1 MKKTFR
7 PYNQGQLLL
16 LPPSMEEWVPENHL
30 ARFVNDTV
38 EQMDLS
44 AILRV
49 YERESRGYPPYH
61 PALLLK
67 VLIYGY
73 ATGVYS
79 SRKLAKACEE
89 VVVFRYLS
97 ANQFPN
103 FRTISDFR
111 KRHLESFQTLFVQV
125 LQLCMKAGLV
135 QFGAMALDG
144 TKIQANA
151 SKHKAMSYARMKEE
165 EKRLLEMV
173 GSLTGK
179 ARTVDEQEDGE
190 FGDRRGDE
198 LPEALQTAQGRLA
211 AIREAK
217 AALEQEAKEQA
228 DEQRRMQEEKEKAR
242 AANPSKRR
250 GGRKPKEIRE
260 EPAAKMQRNFTDP
273 ESRIMKTSNGF
284 TQGYNVQAVVDEAHQ
299 VIVATRVSNKGTDM
313 GQIPEMVRLAMKN
326 TRRKMKQL
334 LADKGYA
341 KTSDMQWLEDSVR
354 VDGYVAVARE
364 KHHEPST
371 TAPRGRIPK
380 NLNAWQRMQRKLRT
394 KRGRWIYAKRKM
406 IVEPVFGQIKECRG
420 FRRFSLR
427 SQVKVSGEWDLVAMC
442 HNLLKLYRYGNL
454 AVQQ

>member
-16 LPPSMEEWVPENHL
+16 LPPSIEEWVPENHL

-49 YERESRGYPPYH
+49 YEQESRGYPPYH
-61 PALLLK
+61 PAMLLK
-67 VLIYGY
+67 VLVYGY
-73 ATGVYS
+73 ATSVYS
-79 SRKLAKACEE
+79 SRKLAKACED

-111 KRHLESFQTLFVQV
+111 KRHLESFQALFVQV

-135 QFGAMALDG
+135 RFGAMALDG
-144 TKIQANA
+144 TKIQASA

-173 GSLTGK
+173 RSLTGR
-179 ARTVDEQEDGE
+179 ARAVDEQEDEE

-260 EPAAKMQRNFTDP
+260 EPTAKMQRNFTDP
-273 ESRIMKTSNGF
+273 ASRIMKTSNGF
-284 TQGYNVQAVVDEAHQ
+284 IQGYNVQAVVDEAHQ

-341 KTSDMQWLEDSVR
+341 KTSDMQWLEDRVR
-354 VDGYVAVARE
+354 VDGYVAVSRE
-364 KHHEPST
+364 KHHELST
-371 TAPRGRIPK
+371 MAPRGRIPK

-442 HNLLKLYRYGNL
+442 HNLLKLYRYGTL
-454 AVQQ
+454 AV

>member
-16 LPPSMEEWVPENHL
+16 LPPSIEEWVPENHL

-44 AILRV
+44 VIMSV

-61 PALLLK
+61 PAMLFK
-67 VLIYGY
+67 VLFYGY

-79 SRKLAKACEE
+79 SRKLAKACED

-111 KRHLESFQTLFVQV
+111 KRHLESFQALFVQV

-151 SKHKAMSYARMKEE
+151 RKHKAMSYARMKEE

-179 ARTVDEQEDGE
+179 AQTVDKQEDEE

-198 LPEALQTAQGRLA
+198 LPDALQTAQGRLGV
-211 AIREAK
+211 IRESM
-217 AALEQEAKEQA
+217 AALEQEAKERAQ
-228 DEQRRMQEEKEKAR
+228 EQRRIQEEKEKER
-242 AANPSKRR
+242 AAQPSRRR
-250 GGRKPKEIRE
+250 GGRKPKEIQGD
-260 EPAAKMQRNFTDP
+260 PAAKMQRNFTDP

-284 TQGYNVQAVVDEAHQ
+284 VQGYNVQAVVDEAHQ
-299 VIVATRVSNKGTDM
+299 VIVATSVSNRGTDM
-313 GQIPEMVRLAMKN
+313 GQIPAMVRLVMKN
-326 TRRKMKQL
+326 TGRKM
-334 LADKGYA
+334 
-341 KTSDMQWLEDSVR
+341 M
-354 VDGYVAVARE
+354 
-364 KHHEPST
+364 
-371 TAPRGRIPK
+371 
-380 NLNAWQRMQRKLRT
+380 
-394 KRGRWIYAKRKM
+394 
-406 IVEPVFGQIKECRG
+406 VEPVFGQIKECRG

-427 SQVKVSGEWDLVAMC
+427 GQGKVSGEWDLAAVC

-454 AVQQ
+454 AMDR